1 MLLWKVTTN
10 TWTPRNEERGV
21 IFAEHQR
28 GSSLREIGRLLG
40 RHHGTIGHELKRR
53 GASDS
58 YDPQEARRA
67 HDMAQ
72 RRSGRRRKLA
82 PGAPFYDWVR
92 NRLIYWCWSPE
103 QIAARLRL
111 MHLDDLS
118 QRISHEAIYAAIYAQ
133 PRGGLKALMIEAL
146 RRAKPKRGAQST
158 SLAGSAMVP
167 ETLRIIHRPED
178 IEARLVPGHWEG
190 DLIKGAFNRS
200 AIGTVVE
207 RKTRFV
213 ILRSSSVKQ
222 LIRGINCSAERRVV
236 PPMLLSRALRGK

>member
-1 MLLWKVTTN
+1 MAATN
-10 TWTPRNEERGV
+10 T
-21 IFAEHQR
+21 A
-28 GSSLREIGRLLG
+28 GRSPDYDC
-40 RHHGTIGHELKRR
+40 TIGHELKRG
-53 GASDS
+53 GASGC

-133 PRGGLKALMIEAL
+133 PHGGLKALMIEAL
-146 RRAKPKRGAQST
+146 RRAEPS
-158 SLAGSAMVP
+158 
-167 ETLRIIHRPED
+167 
-178 IEARLVPGHWEG
+178 
-190 DLIKGAFNRS
+190 N
-200 AIGTVVE
+200 
-207 RKTRFV
+207 
-213 ILRSSSVKQ
+213 
-222 LIRGINCSAERRVV
+222 
-236 PPMLLSRALRGK
+236 